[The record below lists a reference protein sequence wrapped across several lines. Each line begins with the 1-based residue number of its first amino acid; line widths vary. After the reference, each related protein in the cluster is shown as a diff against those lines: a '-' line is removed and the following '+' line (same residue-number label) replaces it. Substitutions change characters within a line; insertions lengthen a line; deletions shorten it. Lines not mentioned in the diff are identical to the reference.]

1 MHFELQY
8 VIFIRAKNETKQNKK
23 KRRKG
28 NFVIINCELQTRLI
42 LVTKLL

>member
-1 MHFELQY
+1 MLFLY
-8 VIFIRAKNETKQNKK
+8 GPKMRQNKTKK